1 MDKPLITVII
11 PVYNAAG
18 YLQRSLDS
26 VSLQTY
32 RELEI
37 ITVDDGSKDE
47 SLSILES
54 YAAQDHRFRVIHKEN
69 GGSSSARNA
78 GLKVASGDYVGF
90 MDADDY
96 IESDMYENLL
106 RAYDEDADADVTQ
119 ILSCE
124 EDESGRQVKAFGE
137 GFDTSESFS
146 GREFFRTLLLHTGDS
161 SFCTKLFRRDF
172 IEGFSFSEGR
182 LNEDFE
188 LLVKMSEEIRS
199 LHACRK
205 PGYHIILRSQS
216 NTRGDYNQSFY
227 ENVMEN
233 AEKMLALTSEKYPDL
248 KAEAIHFYLMQAM
261 WFLLHIPSAEMRDDN
276 RLYTSVM
283 KRVRQ
288 YRGSIGKD
296 PYLQPKAKRNLL
308 ILAYLPA
315 RTIKKM
321 HESIKG
327 RS

>member
-1 MDKPLITVII
+1 MVKPLITVII
-11 PVYNAAG
+11 PVYNAAE

-26 VSLQTY
+26 VTLQTY
-32 RELEI
+32 RNLEI

-54 YAAQDHRFRVIHKEN
+54 YAAQDPRFRIIHKEN

-78 GLKVASGDYVGF
+78 GLKAATGDYVGF
-90 MDADDY
+90 IDADDY

-106 RAYDEDADADVTQ
+106 NAFEEDADADVTQ

-124 EDESGRQVKAFGE
+124 EDEDGRQIKAFGE
-137 GFDTSESFS
+137 GFDESGSLS
-146 GREFFRTLLLHTGDS
+146 GRDYFRTLLLHTGDS

-172 IEGFSFSEGR
+172 FEGFSFSEGR

-188 LLVKMSEEIRS
+188 LLVSMSEKMRS
-199 LHACRK
+199 LHVCRK
-205 PGYHIILRSQS
+205 PGYHIILRAQS
-216 NTRGDYNQSFY
+216 NTRGDYKQSFY

-233 AEKMLALTSEKYPDL
+233 AERMLSLTAAKFPDL
-248 KAEAIHFYLMQAM
+248 KYAAVHFYLMQAM
-261 WFLLHIPSAEMRDDN
+261 WFLLHIPADEMRSDN
-276 RLYTSVM
+276 ALYTSVM

-288 YRGSIGKD
+288 YRGSIRKD
-296 PYLQPKAKRNLL
+296 PYLQPKHKRNLM

-315 RTIKKM
+315 KTVKKM
-321 HESIKG
+321 YE
-327 RS
+327 RLR